1 MSKGLTKIAIQFV
14 MRIDHPKYNMSQQI
28 ELEQK
33 FITRLGQRYSKAKA
47 KKALN
52 SARKMVE
59 LMGVNH
65 VNASN

>member
-1 MSKGLTKIAIQFV
+1 MSKGLTKIAIQFA
-14 MRIDHPKYNMSQQI
+14 MRIAHPKYNMSQQI

-47 KKALN
+47 QKALS

-65 VNASN
+65 ANSSN